1 MVKVTFRDQNGGAC
15 TASGPGAF
23 PLGAA
28 ITLADLDHDPHP
40 RLARLRHT
48 EPVSWLPALHGWLV
62 TRHGLAVAVM
72 RDSVA
77 FTVDDPRF
85 STARVVGPSM
95 LSLDGAA
102 HGRHRAPFTRGF
114 GRAEI
119 HARLAAF
126 VVAEADRLV
135 AAMRPGGAA
144 DLRRGLAGPLAVAV
158 VAEALGLGDA
168 DPATVLDWYAAI
180 VGSVSALTGEHGPV
194 PGGGDA
200 REDGACED
208 EVRED
213 QVRRDRA
220 RVAGTEA
227 FGSLSARLTAVI
239 GSVREPPSLLAA
251 AAGARVNGTPAATV
265 DGTPAAAVGST
276 AAAAVGSTAAAAVG
290 STAAA
295 AVGSTAAAAVG
306 STAENSGGAGTAS
319 PALTTAEVISN
330 AAVIMFGGIETTEGM
345 ISNVILH
352 LLRHPGQLALV
363 REDPGLVPGA
373 VEESLRLE
381 PAAAVVDRYAT
392 RDVTLAG
399 ARIRA
404 GDLVTVSLAGAGRDP
419 AVYPDPDTFDV
430 RRSNARLNLAFA
442 HGPHFC
448 LGAHLARLEAQ
459 AAVRAVLTL
468 PELRLDPAHPAAPRG
483 LVFRKP
489 PSLRVRWAA

>member
-1 MVKVTFRDQNGGAC
+1 VVKVTFRDQNGGARP
-15 TASGPGAF
+15 AVGPGAF

-40 RLARLRHT
+40 WLARLRDT
-48 EPVSWLPALHGWLV
+48 EPVSWLPALYGWVV
-62 TRHGLAVAVM
+62 TRHDLAVAVM
-72 RDSVA
+72 RDSAA

-102 HGRHRAPFTRGF
+102 HGRHRVPFTKGF

-119 HARLAAF
+119 HARLAGF

-135 AAMRPGGAA
+135 AAMRPDGAA

-180 VGSVSALTGEHGPV
+180 VGSVSALTGEHSPAR
-194 PGGGDA
+194 PGDDA
-200 REDGACED
+200 H
-208 EVRED
+208 ED
-213 QVRRDRA
+213 QARRDQARRDQARA
-220 RVAGTEA
+220 AGAEA

-239 GSVREPPSLLAA
+239 GSASEPPSLLAA
-251 AAGARVNGTPAATV
+251 AAGAHG
-265 DGTPAAAVGST
+265 AAAVNTARDDTSENVSDD
-276 AAAAVGSTAAAAVG
+276 AAA
-290 STAAA
+290 
-295 AVGSTAAAAVG
+295 
-306 STAENSGGAGTAS
+306 

-352 LLRHPGQLALV
+352 LLQHPGQLALV
-363 REDPGLVPGA
+363 REDPGLVPNA

-381 PAAAVVDRYAT
+381 PSAAVVDRYAT
-392 RDVTLAG
+392 RDITLGG

-419 AVYPDPDTFDV
+419 AMYPEPDAFDV
-430 RRSNARLNLAFA
+430 RRPNARLSLAFA

-459 AAVRAVLTL
+459 AAVCAALTL
-468 PELRLDPAHPAAPRG
+468 PELHLDPAHPAAPRG

-489 PSLRVRWAA
+489 PSLRVRWAS